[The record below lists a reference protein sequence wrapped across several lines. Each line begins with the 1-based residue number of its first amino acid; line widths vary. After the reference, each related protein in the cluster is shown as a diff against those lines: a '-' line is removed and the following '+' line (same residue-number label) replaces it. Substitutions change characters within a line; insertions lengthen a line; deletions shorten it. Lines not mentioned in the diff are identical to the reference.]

1 MARASRAELTH
12 GYTCVIL
19 HPMKTAVSLPDQ
31 LYEEAERTAQ
41 SLGIPRSQLFAKAL
55 EEFIAFHKRENI
67 TERLNRVYSKIES
80 SEFDS
85 ISNTGIESIR
95 NLTKNDSW

>member
-1 MARASRAELTH
+1 
-12 GYTCVIL
+12 
-19 HPMKTAVSLPDQ
+19 MKTAVSLPDH

-67 TERLNRVYSKIES
+67 TERLNRVYFKTES
-80 SEFDS
+80 NEFES
-85 ISNTGIESIR
+85 ILDLGIESIR

>member
-1 MARASRAELTH
+1 MALAK

-19 HPMKTAVSLPDQ
+19 GNMKTAISLPDQ
-31 LYEEAERTAQ
+31 LYEEAEKTAQ

-67 TERLNRVYSKIES
+67 TERLNRVYGKTDVSQ
-80 SEFDS
+80 FQDV
-85 ISNTGIESIR
+85 SNAVTESIR
-95 NLTKNDSW
+95 NLTKNDAW